1 MDYSAANHALWNVI
15 VQFGLLAGAIL
26 LANLLRQKLSFIRK
40 SMLPVAVLAGFLLL
54 FAKIIGL
61 VNIDQPLME
70 MLVYHGIAL
79 GFIAMSLRVPAEKDK
94 GRSDLTGLKSGAV
107 IVRSLTNSRLSETM
121 LNLNMFRPALGL
133 VKKQQ

>member
-1 MDYSAANHALWNVI
+1 MDYSAANHALWNLI

-79 GFIAMSLRVPAEKDK
+79 GFIA
-94 GRSDLTGLKSGAV
+94 
-107 IVRSLTNSRLSETM
+107 
-121 LNLNMFRPALGL
+121 
-133 VKKQQ
+133 